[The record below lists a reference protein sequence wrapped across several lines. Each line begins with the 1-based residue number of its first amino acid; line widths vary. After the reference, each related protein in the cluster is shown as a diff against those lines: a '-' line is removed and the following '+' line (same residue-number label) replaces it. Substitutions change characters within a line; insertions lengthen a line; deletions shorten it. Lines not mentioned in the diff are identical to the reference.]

1 MTFIYSFYSYE
12 MTTSVI
18 FWMYILDEL
27 KLNIVELNK
36 LNCKFSKWKRKAE
49 FDKLDDLKDEFDEL
63 DKLSNKFD
71 MLGELKDEF
80 DEFDKLN

>member
-1 MTFIYSFYSYE
+1 
-12 MTTSVI
+12 
-18 FWMYILDEL
+18 MYILDEL

-36 LNCKFSKWKRKAE
+36 WKSKAE

-71 MLGELKDEF
+71 MLGELKNEF
-80 DEFDKLN
+80 DELDNLN